1 MNKKFKKTLSLFLA
15 TMMTVTPVLQS
26 LGGLISFADDEDEP
40 EDKILFKT
48 SFEDDDKGNL
58 LSSTLDDG
66 HLSNVIQAES
76 PTGGGK
82 GLAVLY
88 ETIKGSDDY
97 LGSECKYNLFDGK
110 TGSKFL
116 SSGSSIYVTFAL
128 EKSAV
133 VRSYSIASA
142 NDEPSRDPKNWIL
155 YGSVNGSEWVKIDQR
170 EGVTFSSRQQTKQF
184 GFDNSTS
191 YKWYKF
197 EVTSNNGASLTQ
209 FSNLDLFTEKYD
221 DGGEGF
227 VDTSSIVGT
236 VESFD
241 GTADYTSNE
250 VKANVFDGSTSTK
263 WIATGGSDI
272 WLSVKLKAPLA
283 VNQYQISVC
292 NDHHTR
298 DPKSWNFYGSV
309 DGETWILLDSRTDEK
324 FTKFFQTNTYKID
337 NETEYSYYKIAE
349 MCHNSTDAVGLN
361 ITHMS
366 EFKLMK
372 AEDKVDTPNN
382 KNKVVIDDSGITG
395 SEVSNPGEGIEQL
408 FDGNPSSKLCTTYK
422 NSFELSLKLVTPA
435 IVNAYRITSG
445 GDAEARDPKDWSFYG
460 SNDGEN
466 WILLDKRVNA
476 DLPERSKVYQFT
488 FDNNTVYSYYKLEIT
503 ANNGKDPWGYD
514 LIQFSEFELDY
525 VEIEEPKEEPII
537 QTIDKS
543 SVSSSAGLD
552 GSQGVLQIFDNSVD
566 SKACIVNIT
575 SLWVA
580 VKLNAPA
587 AVNMYKIASANDHD
601 PRDPKDWTLYGSNDG
616 NTWKALDKRSDE
628 NFDDRNTYYSFSFNN
643 STEYLYYKLDIT
655 SNKGT
660 DAVGLNVVQFSEWQ
674 LFVDPNAVIEE
685 EENKDPIIAEV
696 DKSSVKGSAE
706 TGAGEA
712 KTNLFDGKTSTKLCA
727 PGSSIY
733 VTFALKE
740 ATVIKGYSIT
750 SANDHISRSPKKWVL
765 YGSNDNQN
773 WAELDRRTGVEFSD
787 YFEEQIF
794 AFANETSYLYYK
806 LDVLENGGNSH
817 TQFSELKMFSYVDQ
831 ALLPEEIPGMVTQ
844 QGFGP
849 ISTECNTPGAWTGN
863 KCLAVYGQQTSTLN
877 TYARNVIYQNL
888 NIKVT
893 KNTRLSYVI
902 FPGLYN
908 IHSYDYEYTSS
919 RVIIDLKFTD
929 GTYLSELMAKDQYG
943 SLMTP
948 QGQVDG
954 KCLYTAQWN
963 YVESCIGEVA
973 EGKTIE
979 KICVYFEMENAEDA
993 SKFVTFFD
1001 DLKIED
1007 KAEVVHEH
1015 LSDYINILRGTNND
1029 IAFSRGMCTPG
1040 VTVPGGFNFF
1050 TPVTNADSPT
1060 LPYTY
1065 QQSGEGNPLD
1075 SISVIH
1081 APNFWIGSYG
1091 SFQFMANTSVDT
1103 STGTKFITSA
1113 QISSK
1118 NREAG
1123 FSHINE
1129 KATAHL
1135 YSVTLNEGSAASG
1148 VTIEVTPTSHGSY
1161 VRFIFPENSE
1171 NVNVIFDSLWGAGS
1185 LKFNDDGKSF
1195 TAKTSHSSPS
1205 MYVYGEFDT
1214 EWVSASTI
1222 NTKQGIVAFK
1232 EGTTVVT
1239 MKLATSFISA
1249 DQAKHSLSLEF
1260 TENDTFDSILAKA
1273 QKEWDDLCGIFEI
1286 EGASYHEL
1294 VSFYSSLYR
1303 MYAYPNLFSENEGT
1317 NDEPKW
1323 VYGSPY
1329 KNGKKTD
1336 GIMYTNNGFWDT
1348 YRTAW
1353 SGYALFTPEKDGE
1366 YLDGMVQHY
1375 IETGWMPRWLGPAA
1389 VNCMVGTSSDI
1400 IFADAYIKGIDFN
1413 YKAAWESMIRS
1424 AASYSSNMTSGGRKE
1439 NNTSPFKGYIAYD
1452 NPITGAFVQEAYSSS
1467 IEGYINDYGL
1477 YRMAEAM
1484 GLEDEA
1490 AYYKNRCMN
1499 YVLFFNEDADFFMGK
1514 STAGKWSSTKF
1525 NPAQWNG
1532 DQYDFTESVGWVN
1545 AFPAVFDG
1553 QGMVNLYGG
1562 PEALAAK
1569 LDQLFDDSM
1578 EAMKNVV
1585 ELSSVHHEI
1594 SEFKEVKMGQYMHN
1608 NQPSH
1613 HVIYTYAYSSTP
1625 YKVQEYTR
1633 EVLRHVYVGS
1643 EIGQGYPGD
1652 EDNGEMSA
1660 WYIFNALGFYPYNVA
1675 SGEYVIGSPLFDKVT
1690 IHLENGKDIVIVA
1703 NNNSDENVYIQSAKI
1718 NGENYNSMFLTHE
1731 QLTSGCTIEFEMGS
1745 TPSTWGSE
1753 KPTSI
1758 TVGDKTVAGEA
1769 DLSKINSIK
1778 TTIENSNKLFDDN
1791 SLTSTTIKDG
1801 DTITFDAGS
1810 GKISIITLTSGN
1822 KNNAP
1827 TGFKLEVSNNG
1838 DDWVCVDERQNIE
1851 YLFNNCITP
1860 FEISEDMQGNYRYYK
1875 ITLYGGTELAEVE
1888 FIGAKN
1894 ASGELDDL
1902 PNEAP
1907 DTIPPVT
1914 EPETEVPPTT
1924 EPGDTPEPP
1933 ITGDMTLVF
1942 IITTIITLVVGA
1954 FVFIKKI
1961 RNNSKA

>member
-1 MNKKFKKTLSLFLA
+1 MNKMFKKVMSLILA
-15 TMMTVTPVLQS
+15 AIMVSMPIAQIT
-26 LGGLISFADDEDEP
+26 GGLFSFADSDAEGI
-40 EDKILFKT
+40 EDKVLFQT

-58 LSSTLDDG
+58 LSSTLDNG
-66 HLSNVIQAES
+66 YLSNVIQADS

-82 GLAVLY
+82 GLTVLY
-88 ETIKGSDDY
+88 ETIRGSSDY

-116 SSGSSIYVTFAL
+116 TSDSNVYVTFAL
-128 EKSAV
+128 EKSVV
-133 VRSYSIASA
+133 VRSYSVASA
-142 NDEPSRDPKNWIL
+142 NDEPSRDPKNWTL
-155 YGSVNGSEWVKIDQR
+155 YGSADGSEWVKIDER
-170 EGVTFSSRQQTKQF
+170 ESVSFSSRQQTKSF
-184 GFDNSTS
+184 GFKNSTA

-197 EVTSNNGASLTQ
+197 EVTANGGASLTQ
-209 FSNLDLFTEKYD
+209 FSNLDLFTESYD

-227 VDTSSIVGT
+227 VDASSVVGK
-236 VESFD
+236 VESYA
-241 GTADYTSNE
+241 GTADYTSSE
-250 VKANVFDGSTSTK
+250 VKANLFDGSTATK
-263 WIATGGSDI
+263 WIATGGSDV
-272 WLSVKLKAPLA
+272 WVSVKLTAPLA

-298 DPKSWNFYGSV
+298 DPLSWNFYGSV
-309 DGETWILLDSRTDEK
+309 DGENWVLLDSRNDED
-324 FTKFFQTNTYKID
+324 FVDFFQTNTYKID
-337 NETEYSYYKIAE
+337 NETEYSYYKLAE
-349 MCHNSTDAVGLN
+349 MCHNQTDAVGLN

-366 EFKLMK
+366 EWKLMNA
-372 AEDKVDTPNN
+372 AETEEPEEDGEDEEKEPAVQQTVDTSS
-382 KNKVVIDDSGITG
+382 VTG
-395 SEVSNPGEGIEQL
+395 SA
-408 FDGNPSSKLCTTYK
+408 
-422 NSFELSLKLVTPA
+422 EL
-435 IVNAYRITSG
+435 N
-445 GDAEARDPKDWSFYG
+445 
-460 SNDGEN
+460 
-466 WILLDKRVNA
+466 
-476 DLPERSKVYQFT
+476 
-488 FDNNTVYSYYKLEIT
+488 
-503 ANNGKDPWGYD
+503 
-514 LIQFSEFELDY
+514 
-525 VEIEEPKEEPII
+525 
-537 QTIDKS
+537 
-543 SVSSSAGLD
+543 
-552 GSQGVLQIFDNSVD
+552 GSQGILQIFDNDVET
-566 SKACIVNIT
+566 KACIVNVT
-575 SLWVA
+575 SLWVVA
-580 VKLNAPA
+580 KLTAPA
-587 AVNMYKIASANDHD
+587 AVNVYKIASANDHD
-601 PRDPKDWTLYGSNDG
+601 PRDPRDWTLYGSNDG
-616 NTWKALDKRSDE
+616 ASWTALDSRSDE
-628 NFDDRNTYYSFSFNN
+628 SFADRYTYNTYTFAN

-655 SNKGT
+655 SNKGK
-660 DAVGLNVVQFSEWQ
+660 DAVGLDVVQFSEWQ
-674 LFVDPNAVIEE
+674 LFVDPNAVAEE
-685 EENKDPIIAEV
+685 EEIKEPVQAEV
-696 DKSSVKGSAE
+696 DVSTVKGSAE
-706 TGAGEA
+706 TGASESKA
-712 KTNLFDGKTSTKLCA
+712 NLFDGKTSTKLCA

-773 WAELDRRTGVEFSD
+773 WTELDRRTGIEFAD

-794 AFANETSYLYYK
+794 AFSNETSYLYYK
-806 LDVLENGGNSH
+806 LDVLENAGNSY
-817 TQFSELKMFSYVDQ
+817 TQFSELKMFSYVDE
-831 ALLPEEIPGMVTQ
+831 ALMPEEVPGMVTNQ
-844 QGFGP
+844 AFGP
-849 ISTECNTPGAWTGN
+849 ISTECNTPGAWTGY

-877 TYARNVIYQNL
+877 TYARNVIYKDL

-919 RVIIDLKFTD
+919 RVIIDLMFTD

-948 QGQVDG
+948 EGQVEG
-954 KCLYTAQWN
+954 ECLYTAQWN
-963 YVESCIGEVA
+963 YVESCIGDVA

-979 KICVYFEMENAEDA
+979 KICVYFEMENADDA
-993 SKFVTFFD
+993 SKFITFFD

-1007 KAEVVHEH
+1007 KAEVKYEH

-1040 VTVPGGFNFF
+1040 VTMPGGFNFY
-1050 TPVTNADSPT
+1050 TPVTNADSAT

-1065 QQSGEGNPLD
+1065 QQAGEGNPLD
-1075 SISVIH
+1075 SITVIH

-1103 STGTKFITSA
+1103 SNGTKNITTE

-1123 FSHINE
+1123 FTHDNE
-1129 KATAHL
+1129 KASAHI
-1135 YSVTLNEGSAASG
+1135 YSVTLNDGSAASG
-1148 VTIEVTPTSHGSY
+1148 VKIEVTPTSHGSY
-1161 VRFIFPENSE
+1161 VRFTFPENSE
-1171 NVNVIFDSLWGAGS
+1171 NVNVIFDSLWGSGVV
-1185 LKFNDDGKSF
+1185 KFSDDGKSF
-1195 TAKTSHSSPS
+1195 TAKTSHGSPS

-1214 EWVSASTI
+1214 PWASASAVGSLQ
-1222 NTKQGIVAFK
+1222 NKGIVSFE

-1239 MKLATSFISA
+1239 MKLATSFISY
-1249 DQAKHSLSLEF
+1249 DQAKHNLELEI
-1260 TENDTFDSILAKA
+1260 TSNDTFDTIFAAA
-1273 QKEWDDLCGIFEI
+1273 QKTWDDLCGIFEI

-1303 MYAYPNLFSENEGT
+1303 MYAFPNLFSENEGT
-1317 NDEPKW
+1317 NEEPKW

-1329 KNGKKTD
+1329 SNGKKTE
-1336 GIMYTNNGFWDT
+1336 GMMYTNNGFWDT

-1353 SGYALFTPEKDGE
+1353 SGYALFTPERDGE

-1389 VNCMVGTSSDI
+1389 VNCMVGTSSDV

-1413 YKAAWESMIRS
+1413 YEAAWESMIRS
-1424 AASYSSNMTSGGRKE
+1424 ASSYSSNMTSGGRKE

-1452 NPITGAFVQEAYSSS
+1452 NPITGDFVQEAYSSA

-1477 YRMAEAM
+1477 YKMAEAM

-1490 AYYKNRCMN
+1490 AYYMNRCMN
-1499 YVLFFNEDADFFMGK
+1499 YVLYFNEDADFFMGK
-1514 STAGKWSSTKF
+1514 STSGKWSSTVF
-1525 NPAQWNG
+1525 DPAKWNG

-1562 PEALAAK
+1562 PEALAEK
-1569 LDQLFDDSM
+1569 LDKLFDDSM

-1625 YKVQEYTR
+1625 YKVQEYAR

-1660 WYIFNALGFYPYNVA
+1660 WYVFNALGFYPYSVS

-1690 IHLENGKDIVIVA
+1690 VHLENGNDIVIVA
-1703 NNNSDENVYIQSAKI
+1703 NNNSDENVYIQSAKL
-1718 NGENYNSMFLTHE
+1718 NGNSYDSMFLTHE

-1745 TPSTWGSE
+1745 TPSNWGSE

-1758 TVGDKTVAGEA
+1758 TVGETTEAGKA
-1769 DLSKINSIK
+1769 DITTNKAVT

-1791 SLTSTTIKDG
+1791 SLTSTAIKDG
-1801 DTITFDAGS
+1801 DTITFDAGN
-1810 GKISIITLTSGN
+1810 GKVSIITLTSGN
-1822 KNNAP
+1822 KAKAP
-1827 TGFKLEVSNNG
+1827 TGFKLEVSNDG
-1838 DDWVCVDERQNIE
+1838 SEWVCIDERQNIE
-1851 YLFNNCITP
+1851 YLFNNCINP
-1860 FEISEDMQGNYRYYK
+1860 FAIDEEMQGNYRYYK
-1875 ITLYGGTELAEVE
+1875 VTLYGGTELAEVE
-1888 FIGAKN
+1888 FLGTKN
-1894 ASGELDDL
+1894 ASGELDEL
-1902 PNEAP
+1902 PSEKP
-1907 DTIPPVT
+1907 DTPPVT
-1914 EPETEVPPTT
+1914 EPETEEPPVT
-1924 EPGDTPEPP
+1924 EPDDTPEPP
-1933 ITGDMTLVF
+1933 VTGDATLVF
-1942 IITTIITLVVGA
+1942 VIVTIIALTVG
-1954 FVFIKKI
+1954 VLILIKKI
-1961 RNNSKA
+1961 NNKKKNIA